1 MDGAHLRKLTVRLSI
16 LLKTGLKDIE
26 DLSIF
31 DLTDIAKE
39 VAEAYGK

>member
-1 MDGAHLRKLTVRLSI
+1 MR
-16 LLKTGLKDIE
+16 TGLDKIE

-31 DLTDIAKE
+31 DLIEIAKE